1 MCLFIKDIYIIR
13 FKASYKP
20 QNRIKNISWV
30 FAHEIKNKR
39 SESLI
44 RAQQELVR
52 SDMPVLHQQYLQR

>member
-44 RAQQELVR
+44 RAQPI
-52 SDMPVLHQQYLQR
+52 PVPYYKIP